1 MNGHR
6 RLLFGRVMH
15 SERKLGELLFAVR
28 SEVFILMRRDIA
40 LAYRH
45 PHYTHKMPEAPL
57 APLIWISLFLFL

>member
-1 MNGHR
+1 MAIEGYC
-6 RLLFGRVMH
+6 LV
-15 SERKLGELLFAVR
+15 ELCIPKESLVNYYFAVR

>member
-1 MNGHR
+1 MAIEGYC
-6 RLLFGRVMH
+6 LV
-15 SERKLGELLFAVR
+15 ELCILKESLVNYYFAVR